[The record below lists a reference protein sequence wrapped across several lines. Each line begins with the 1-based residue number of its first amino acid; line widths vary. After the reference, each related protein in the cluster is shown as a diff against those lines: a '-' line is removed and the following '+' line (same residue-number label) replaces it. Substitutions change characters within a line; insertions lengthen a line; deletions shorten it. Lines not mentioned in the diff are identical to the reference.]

1 MGSNKPTHIN
11 ENVYLSIKSS
21 SSSFNDK
28 SSDNRGKA
36 VENRVQACGKSGI
49 KSAKPV
55 EKDVKKITS
64 HVAEAKANVLV
75 AIFNA
80 PHCREFF
87 LKCVYHL
94 PEQDIARAVDVS
106 TRPNIVSPIRYFN
119 KTCKQMMVNR
129 GL

>member
-1 MGSNKPTHIN
+1 MGSNKSTRIN

-28 SSDNRGKA
+28 GSGNRGRD
-36 VENRVQACGKSGI
+36 VENLVQACGKSGR

-55 EKDVKKITS
+55 ENDVKKITPY
-64 HVAEAKANVLV
+64 VAEAKANVLI

-106 TRPNIVSPIRYFN
+106 TRPSVVSPIRYFN
-119 KTCKQMMVNR
+119 KTCKQMMANR

>member
-36 VENRVQACGKSGI
+36 VENQVQACGKSGI

-119 KTCKQMMVNR
+119 KTCKQLLIKH
-129 GL
+129 GI